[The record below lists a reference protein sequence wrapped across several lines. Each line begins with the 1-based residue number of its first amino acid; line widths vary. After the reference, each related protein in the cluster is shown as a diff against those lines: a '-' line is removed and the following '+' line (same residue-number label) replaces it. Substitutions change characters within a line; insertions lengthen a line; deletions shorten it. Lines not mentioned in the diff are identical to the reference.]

1 MLPEDTWTGETACLS
16 STGTV
21 GVFVPL
27 EKISF
32 CFNALQRGLAHS
44 GQLQLSRLRSPCA
57 LKMPQQDDYS
67 PFSLGIGGMNE

>member
-1 MLPEDTWTGETACLS
+1 MLAEDTWTGETACLS

-21 GVFVPL
+21 GVFPL

-44 GQLQLSRLRSPCA
+44 GQLQPSRLRSPCA

-67 PFSLGIGGMNE
+67 RFSLGIGGMNE

>member
-1 MLPEDTWTGETACLS
+1 MLAEDTWTGETACLS
-16 STGTV
+16 STGTA
-21 GVFVPL
+21 GVFPL